1 MFIDLL
7 IIFIV
12 TFLVRIIS
20 VMVGGGGLVL
30 IPLLLFFGLS
40 PSTAI
45 ATNRFGGQSNTLTL
59 IKFHQ
64 QKLVHWRLAFKLLLP
79 SLLGV
84 FLGTLIVI
92 NINQELFE
100 KILGWLLIF
109 ATLVIFLNKQS
120 GVKEK
125 INVTKIKLWIAS
137 FLSILAGFL
146 GGVFA
151 LSGLWFNY
159 IYLYLGLNFKQIAG
173 TRKVVN
179 GITGL
184 ISTTMFIVTG
194 LINWPVAITMFIS
207 GLAGGWLG
215 AHIGIKINNVWI
227 KNLFLLIAV
236 ISAIKILFF

>member
-1 MFIDLL
+1 MFIELL
-7 IIFIV
+7 IIFII
-12 TFLVRIIS
+12 TFFVRVVS

-30 IPLLLFFGLS
+30 IPMLLFFGLS
-40 PSTAI
+40 PSVAI

-64 QKLVHWRLAFKLLLP
+64 QGLVNWRLAFKLLLP
-79 SLLGV
+79 SLVGV
-84 FLGTLIVI
+84 LLGTVIVI

-109 ATLVIFLNKQS
+109 ATVITFLNRQL

-125 INVTKIKLWIAS
+125 ANLTKIKLWVAAV
-137 FLSILAGFL
+137 LSILAGFL
-146 GGVFA
+146 GGLFA

-159 IYLYLGLNFKQIAG
+159 IYLYLGLTFKQIAG

-184 ISTTMFIVTG
+184 VSTAMFIVVG
-194 LINWPVAITMFIS
+194 LINWPIAITMFIS
-207 GLAGGWLG
+207 GTAGAWLG
-215 AHIGIKINNVWI
+215 AHIGIKISNVWI
-227 KNLFLLIAV
+227 KNIFLIIAA